1 MRNAKTRLLFLALT
15 AAMVASQLGNHSWA
29 FFNHSW

>member
-1 MRNAKTRLLFLALT
+1 MRNPKTRLLFLALT
-15 AAMVASQLGNHSWA
+15 AATVASQLANHSWA

>member
-1 MRNAKTRLLFLALT
+1 MRNPKTRLLFLVLT
-15 AAMVASQLGNHSWA
+15 AAMVASQLANHSWA